1 MKIFPLPKGVSFVR
15 MIEARGVCCYHG
27 FDSAEASVYCRKM
40 GLMLSEV
47 KTFSD

>member
-27 FDSAEASVYCRKM
+27 ASVYCRKM